1 MVTLDN
7 PITPADIAGMVY
19 ALSDLGPDGA
29 GKPDDALAA
38 LVIAKAHGL
47 PKPVIAY
54 LNAVREY
61 LSLGLIRPS
70 IYSLV
75 GQEVYNPKT
84 GKVTIFAPAPKVPN
98 GAAVIRATRKLLLP
112 RLDELKIA
120 ALEALPR
127 PPDPTTTLSPTP
139 P

>member
-7 PITPADIAGMVY
+7 PVTPADIAGMVY

-54 LNAVREY
+54 LSAVREY

-70 IYSLV
+70 LYSLTRT
-75 GQEVYNPKT
+75 EVVNPLT
-84 GKVTIFAPAPKVPN
+84 GRVSIAATAPKVPN
-98 GAAVIRATRKLLLP
+98 GAAVIRATRKMLLP
-112 RLDELKIA
+112 RLEELKIA

-127 PPDPTTTLSPTP
+127 PPDPTTSTPTTH
-139 P
+139 